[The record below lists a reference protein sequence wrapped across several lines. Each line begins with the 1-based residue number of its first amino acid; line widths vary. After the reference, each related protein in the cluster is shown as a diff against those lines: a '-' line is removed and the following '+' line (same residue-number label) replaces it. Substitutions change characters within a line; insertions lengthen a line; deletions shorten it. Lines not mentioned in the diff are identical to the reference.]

1 MEQQVV
7 AFAALCV
14 AGEFAA
20 LDRQVCVAF
29 DGDGLGEQ
37 VGQKLA
43 VLLHDPCVG
52 SRDGCQRTGFWDA
65 QHEPVIPAS
74 RPLKD
79 RAAAA
84 ASTQDR
90 NSVVLTGFGL
100 GFHGGLL
107 AVSQNNKRGGGLPK
121 PEGFTSFAGFRAIQK
136 GFVPSQRL
144 GRGLRARGLEP
155 FHDGLRS

>member
-7 AFAALCV
+7 AFAPLCV

-20 LDRQVCVAF
+20 FDRQVCVAF
-29 DGDGLGEQ
+29 DGDVLGEQ
-37 VGQKLA
+37 VGQERA
-43 VLLHDPCVG
+43 VFLHDPCVG
-52 SRDGCQRTGFWDA
+52 SRDGCQWTRFWDA

-90 NSVVLTGFGL
+90 NSVVLTGFRLGL
-100 GFHGGLL
+100 HVGLL
-107 AVSQNNKRGGGLPK
+107 TISQNNKRGGGLPE
-121 PEGFTSFAGFRAIQK
+121 PEGFTSFADFRAIQK
-136 GFVPSQRL
+136 SFVPRQRL

-155 FHDGLRS
+155 FHHGLRS